1 MIVLDAS
8 ALLAFMFQE
17 PGHDAVASVIDTS
30 CISAV
35 NVSEVIGRFTRDGHD
50 HRMVFQHL
58 ERSPVE
64 MVPFLPEDGAL
75 TAALVPATLHFGL
88 VLGDRACLALA
99 ISSIRS
105 NSGCSSVSHLPNMAS
120 LVPGAIISSRFS

>member
-8 ALLAFMFQE
+8 ALLAFMFRE
-17 PGHDAVASVIDTS
+17 PGHDVVASVIDKS

-75 TAALVPATLHFGL
+75 TAALVPATRHLGL
-88 VLGDRACLALA
+88 ALGDRACLALA
-99 ISSIRS
+99 MVRQVPAYTADRVWEKLNVKVEIEVIR
-105 NSGCSSVSHLPNMAS
+105 
-120 LVPGAIISSRFS
+120 